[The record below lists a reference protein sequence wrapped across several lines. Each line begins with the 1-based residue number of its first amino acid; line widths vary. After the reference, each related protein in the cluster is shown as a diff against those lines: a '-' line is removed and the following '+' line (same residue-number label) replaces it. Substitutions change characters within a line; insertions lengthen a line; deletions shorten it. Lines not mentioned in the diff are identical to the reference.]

1 MTLKEAQ
8 EHFESSIEQTPTISK
23 KLSEM
28 IGEERLIVF
37 VDDLDRCHVD
47 NALGIMEA
55 VKLFLNAEGAIF
67 VVAVDMKKLE
77 RAWDLRYKGYEMAK
91 MEGNDHV
98 DKIFQLKLSLP
109 PKETEAIRE
118 YIELLAASL
127 SDNVGRLIAKG
138 CPLNLRKIKR
148 ILNLIYFL
156 AKETRRRSI
165 CQGFP
170 NNSNLEYCYSGLP

>member
-1 MTLKEAQ
+1 MVFSDIVLRSATQMTLKEAQ
-8 EHFESSIEQTPTISK
+8 EHFESSIDQTPTISK

-77 RAWDLRYKGYEMAK
+77 RA
-91 MEGNDHV
+91 
-98 DKIFQLKLSLP
+98 
-109 PKETEAIRE
+109 
-118 YIELLAASL
+118 
-127 SDNVGRLIAKG
+127 
-138 CPLNLRKIKR
+138 
-148 ILNLIYFL
+148 
-156 AKETRRRSI
+156 
-165 CQGFP
+165 
-170 NNSNLEYCYSGLP
+170 